1 MNEVLSQ
8 HACDINFWFSFSSV
22 SFIKSENPEQGSKL
36 EIPAKFLN
44 FKDEK
49 SEKVGDISEEVIIS

>member
-8 HACDINFWFSFSSV
+8 HACDINFRFSFRLV

-44 FKDEK
+44 FKEEK
-49 SEKVGDISEEVIIS
+49 PEEVGNIPAGVIS